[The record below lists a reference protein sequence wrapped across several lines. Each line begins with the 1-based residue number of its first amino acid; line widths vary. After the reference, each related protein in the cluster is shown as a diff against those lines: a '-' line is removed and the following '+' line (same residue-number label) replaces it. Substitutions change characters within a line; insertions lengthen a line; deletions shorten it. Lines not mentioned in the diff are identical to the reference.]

1 MQADLLALVT
11 SSTPFVAVVVMA
23 LLVAINPCP
32 LATVVSSLLF
42 LTGRQMS
49 RRQGWWIATLYALG
63 RALLYF
69 SLGLLSAWLLRT
81 SIQTL
86 HIQEQILYGLEHWLG
101 PLIILLGVLLWLFGC
116 HDHHDH
122 HDHEGHHH
130 EAEPTHP
137 AEDPDHEQRQPLERQ
152 GAWSW
157 RALWL
162 GFSSALFFCPATG
175 LIYFGMLVPMTA
187 QTGGAVG
194 LLYLGLFALLTASVA
209 YPVYGLIR
217 MGMSRLARFA
227 GGMQRWRKWLNVGV
241 SLLFIVMGVVITL
254 VHLLHGH
261 ESAALVGSL

>member
-11 SSTPFVAVVVMA
+11 GSTPFVAVVVMA

-42 LTGRQMS
+42 LTGRQTS
-49 RRQGWWIATLYALG
+49 RRQGWWIASLYALG

-86 HIQEQILYGLEHWLG
+86 QLQEQILYGLEHWLG
-101 PLIILLGVLLWLFGC
+101 PLIILLGVLLWLFGR
-116 HDHHDH
+116 HNHHDH
-122 HDHEGHHH
+122 HKHQNE
-130 EAEPTHP
+130 EPTHQ
-137 AEDPDHEQRQPLERQ
+137 AEEPDLEQRQPLERQ

-187 QTGGAVG
+187 QAGGAVG
-194 LLYLGLFALLTASVA
+194 LLYLGLFALLTSSVA

-217 MGMSRLARFA
+217 MGLSRLARFA
-227 GGMQRWRKWLNVGV
+227 GDMQRWRKWLNVGI
-241 SLLFIVMGVVITL
+241 SLLFVVLGIVMTL

>member
-1 MQADLLALVT
+1 MQANLLTLVT

-42 LTGRQMS
+42 LTGRQTS

-86 HIQEQILYGLEHWLG
+86 QLQEQILYGLEHWLG
-101 PLIILLGVLLWLFGC
+101 PLIILLGVLLWLFGR
-116 HDHHDH
+116 HDH

-130 EAEPTHP
+130 EAEPAHQ
-137 AEDPDHEQRQPLERQ
+137 AEEQEQPLERQ
-152 GAWSW
+152 EAWSW

-187 QTGGAVG
+187 QAGGAVG
-194 LLYLGLFALLTASVA
+194 LFYLGLFALLTASVA

-217 MGMSRLARFA
+217 MGLSRLARFA
-227 GGMQRWRKWLNVGV
+227 GGMQRWRKWLNMGV
-241 SLLFIVMGVVITL
+241 SLLFVVMGVVITL

>member
-1 MQADLLALVT
+1 MQSDLLALV
-11 SSTPFVAVVVMA
+11 SGSTPFVAVVVMA

-42 LTGRQMS
+42 LTGRQTS

-86 HIQEQILYGLEHWLG
+86 QLQEQILYGLEHWLG
-101 PLIILLGVLLWLFGC
+101 PLIIILGVLLWLFGR
-116 HDHHDH
+116 HDH

-130 EAEPTHP
+130 EAEQ
-137 AEDPDHEQRQPLERQ
+137 EQPLERQ
-152 GAWSW
+152 EAWSW

-187 QTGGAVG
+187 QAGGAVG
-194 LLYLGLFALLTASVA
+194 LFYLGLFALLTASVA

-217 MGMSRLARFA
+217 MGLSRLARFA
-227 GGMQRWRKWLNVGV
+227 GGMQRWRKWLNMGV
-241 SLLFIVMGVVITL
+241 SLLFVVMGVVITL

>member
-1 MQADLLALVT
+1 MQSDLLALV
-11 SSTPFVAVVVMA
+11 SGSTPFVAVVVMA

-42 LTGRQMS
+42 LTGRQTS

-86 HIQEQILYGLEHWLG
+86 QLQEQILYGLEHWLG
-101 PLIILLGVLLWLFGC
+101 PLIIILGVLLWLFGR
-116 HDHHDH
+116 HDH

-130 EAEPTHP
+130 EAEPAHQ
-137 AEDPDHEQRQPLERQ
+137 AEEQEQPLERQ
-152 GAWSW
+152 EAWSW

-187 QTGGAVG
+187 QAGGAVG
-194 LLYLGLFALLTASVA
+194 LFYLGLFALLTASVA

-217 MGMSRLARFA
+217 MGLSRLARFA
-227 GGMQRWRKWLNVGV
+227 GGMQRWRKWLNMGV
-241 SLLFIVMGVVITL
+241 SLLFVVMGVVITL

>member
-1 MQADLLALVT
+1 M
-11 SSTPFVAVVVMA
+11 
-23 LLVAINPCP
+23 
-32 LATVVSSLLF
+32 VSSLLF
-42 LTGRQMS
+42 LTGRQTS

-86 HIQEQILYGLEHWLG
+86 QLQEQILYGLEHWLG
-101 PLIILLGVLLWLFGC
+101 PLIILLGVLLFLFGR

-122 HDHEGHHH
+122 HHE
-130 EAEPTHP
+130 EQTHQV
-137 AEDPDHEQRQPLERQ
+137 EEHEQSLERQ

-187 QTGGAVG
+187 QAEGAVG
-194 LLYLGLFALLTASVA
+194 LLYLGLFAILTASVA
-209 YPVYGLIR
+209 YPLYGLIR
-217 MGMSRLARFA
+217 MGLSRLARFA
-227 GGMQRWRKWLNVGV
+227 GGMQRWRKWLSVGI

-261 ESAALVGSL
+261 ESAVV

>member
-1 MQADLLALVT
+1 MQSDLLALV
-11 SSTPFVAVVVMA
+11 SGSTPFVAVVVMA

-42 LTGRQMS
+42 LTGRQTS

-69 SLGLLSAWLLRT
+69 LLGLLSAWLLRT

-86 HIQEQILYGLEHWLG
+86 QLQEQILYGLEHWLG
-101 PLIILLGVLLWLFGC
+101 PLIILLGVLLWLFGR

-122 HDHEGHHH
+122 HDHEGHQH
-130 EAEPTHP
+130 EAEPMHQ
-137 AEDPDHEQRQPLERQ
+137 AEEHDHEHKQPLERQ

-157 RALWL
+157 RVLWL

-187 QTGGAVG
+187 QAGSAVG

-217 MGMSRLARFA
+217 MGMSRLVRFA
-227 GGMQRWRKWLNVGV
+227 GDMQRWRKWLNVGV

>member
-1 MQADLLALVT
+1 MQSDLLALV
-11 SSTPFVAVVVMA
+11 SGSTPFVAVVVMA

-42 LTGRQMS
+42 LTGRQTS

-69 SLGLLSAWLLRT
+69 LLGLLSAWLLRT

-86 HIQEQILYGLEHWLG
+86 QLQEQILYGLEHWLG
-101 PLIILLGVLLWLFGC
+101 PLIILLGVLLWLFGR

-122 HDHEGHHH
+122 HDHEGHQH
-130 EAEPTHP
+130 EAEPMHQ
-137 AEDPDHEQRQPLERQ
+137 AEEHDHEHKQSLERQ

-157 RALWL
+157 RVLWL

-187 QTGGAVG
+187 QAGSAVG

-217 MGMSRLARFA
+217 MGMSRLVRFA
-227 GGMQRWRKWLNVGV
+227 GDMQRWRKWLNVGV

>member
-11 SSTPFVAVVVMA
+11 GSTPFVTVVVMA

-42 LTGRQMS
+42 LTGRQTS

-86 HIQEQILYGLEHWLG
+86 QLQEQILYGLEHWLG
-101 PLIILLGVLLWLFGC
+101 PLIILLGVLLWLFGR

-122 HDHEGHHH
+122 HNHQNE
-130 EAEPTHP
+130 EPTHQ
-137 AEDPDHEQRQPLERQ
+137 AEEYDLGQRQPLERQ

-187 QTGGAVG
+187 QTGGVVG
-194 LLYLGLFALLTASVA
+194 SLYLGLFALLAASVA

-217 MGMSRLARFA
+217 MGLSRLAQFA
-227 GGMQRWRKWLNVGV
+227 GGMQRWHKWLNVGI
-241 SLLFIVMGVVITL
+241 SLLFIVMGVVMTL

>member
-1 MQADLLALVT
+1 MQSDLLALV
-11 SSTPFVAVVVMA
+11 SGSTPFVAVVVMA

-42 LTGRQMS
+42 LTGRQTS

-86 HIQEQILYGLEHWLG
+86 QLQEQILYGLEHWLG
-101 PLIILLGVLLWLFGC
+101 PLIILLGVLLWLLGR
-116 HDHHDH
+116 HDH
-122 HDHEGHHH
+122 HDHEGHQH
-130 EAEPTHP
+130 EAEPAHQ
-137 AEDPDHEQRQPLERQ
+137 AEEQEQPLERQ
-152 GAWSW
+152 EAWSW

-187 QTGGAVG
+187 QAGGAVG
-194 LLYLGLFALLTASVA
+194 MFYLGLFALLTASVA
-209 YPVYGLIR
+209 YPGYGLIR
-217 MGMSRLARFA
+217 MGLSRLARFA
-227 GGMQRWRKWLNVGV
+227 GGMQRWRKWLNMGV
-241 SLLFIVMGVVITL
+241 SLLFVVMGVVITL

>member
-42 LTGRQMS
+42 LTGRQTN
-49 RRQGWWIATLYALG
+49 RRRGWWLTTLYALG

-69 SLGLLSAWLLRT
+69 SLGLLSAWFLRT

-86 HIQEQILYGLEHWLG
+86 QLQEQILYGLEHWLG
-101 PLIILLGVLLWLFGC
+101 PLIILLGVLLWLFSR

-122 HDHEGHHH
+122 HHE
-130 EAEPTHP
+130 EPTHQV
-137 AEDPDHEQRQPLERQ
+137 EEHVQSLERQ

-187 QTGGAVG
+187 QAEGAVG
-194 LLYLGLFALLTASVA
+194 LLYLGLFAILTASVA

-217 MGMSRLARFA
+217 MGLSRLARFA
-227 GGMQRWRKWLNVGV
+227 GGMQRWRKWLSVGI
-241 SLLFIVMGVVITL
+241 SQLFIVMGVVITL

-261 ESAALVGSL
+261 EAAVG

>member
-1 MQADLLALVT
+1 MQANLLALVT
-11 SSTPFVAVVVMA
+11 GSTPFVAVVVMA

-42 LTGRQMS
+42 LTGRQTS

-86 HIQEQILYGLEHWLG
+86 QLQEQILYGLEHWLG
-101 PLIILLGVLLWLFGC
+101 PLIIILGVLLWLLSR
-116 HDHHDH
+116 HDH

-130 EAEPTHP
+130 EAEPAQQT
-137 AEDPDHEQRQPLERQ
+137 EEQGQPLERQ
-152 GAWSW
+152 EAWSW

-187 QTGGAVG
+187 QAGGAMG
-194 LLYLGLFALLTASVA
+194 LFYLGLFALLTASVA

-217 MGMSRLARFA
+217 MGLSRLARFA
-227 GGMQRWRKWLNVGV
+227 GGMQRWRKWLNMGV
-241 SLLFIVMGVVITL
+241 SLLFVVMGVVITL

>member
-42 LTGRQMS
+42 LTGRQTN
-49 RRQGWWIATLYALG
+49 RRRGWWLTTLYALG

-86 HIQEQILYGLEHWLG
+86 QLQEQILYGLEHWLG
-101 PLIILLGVLLWLFGC
+101 PLIILLGVLLWLFGR

-122 HDHEGHHH
+122 HHEEQAHQV
-130 EAEPTHP
+130 EE
-137 AEDPDHEQRQPLERQ
+137 HEQSLERQ

-187 QTGGAVG
+187 QAEGAVG
-194 LLYLGLFALLTASVA
+194 LLYLGLFAILTASVA

-217 MGMSRLARFA
+217 MGLSRLARFA
-227 GGMQRWRKWLNVGV
+227 GGMQRWRKWLSVGI

-261 ESAALVGSL
+261 ESAVV